1 MQSERPAMTTAW
13 VRATMQAIYKKEIT
27 KKQIGTKKVV
37 KTKGI
42 FNKTSF
48 DAEEPIYEHEETWVA
63 TGKYSDTQIDIEEFS
78 KRINK
83 MCQELTAS
91 GYKVIQ
97 IIPINSGRYKY
108 EFKEVG
114 STQRI
119 LGNTEAITGGGYG
132 YGYGYGITDG
142 VIIVGELKTE

>member
-1 MQSERPAMTTAW
+1 MQSELPAITTAW
-13 VRATMQAIYKKEIT
+13 VKASMQPLYKKETI
-27 KKQIGTKKVV
+27 KEQIGTKTVT

-48 DAEEPIYEHEETWVA
+48 EAEEPIYESKEKWVP
-63 TGKYSDTQIDIEEFS
+63 TGKYSETEVDIEEFS
-78 KRINK
+78 NNINK
-83 MCQELTAS
+83 ACQELTES
-91 GYKVIQ
+91 GYKIIQ
-97 IIPINSGRYKY
+97 IIPMNSGRYKY
-108 EFKEVG
+108 EYKEVG

-142 VIIVGELKTE
+142 VIIVGELRV

>member
-1 MQSERPAMTTAW
+1 MQSKLPAITTAW
-13 VRATMQAIYKKEIT
+13 VKASMQPLYKKEFIKVQT
-27 KKQIGTKKVV
+27 GTKIVT
-37 KTKGI
+37 KTKGV

-48 DAEEPIYEHEETWVA
+48 EAEEPIYEHREKWVP
-63 TGKYSDTQIDIEEFS
+63 TGKHSDTGIDIEEFS
-78 KRINK
+78 NNINK

-97 IIPINSGRYKY
+97 IIPMNSGRYKY
-108 EFKEVG
+108 EYKEAG

-142 VIIVGELKTE
+142 VIIVGELRV